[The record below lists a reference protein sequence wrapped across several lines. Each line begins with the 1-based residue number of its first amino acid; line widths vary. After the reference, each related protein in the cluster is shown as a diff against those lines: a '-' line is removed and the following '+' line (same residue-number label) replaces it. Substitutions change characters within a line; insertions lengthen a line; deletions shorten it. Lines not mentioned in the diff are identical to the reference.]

1 MYIYSI
7 LTALMVVSASAD
19 DLSALRLPKRYMRR
33 MNPLTNTSIP
43 LPVKEPPSSIPPP
56 DSISDTSYSTSILP
70 TVMTFVQGPENTPP
84 TKSPSSGSTPLTFSS
99 LPPYPNVTT
108 QQAACFGIA
117 TYTESIPPT
126 VFVTVDEPFDVTVT
140 ANASVSLMVLETL
153 VTPPPACGHTIL
165 PAVFSP
171 NFKSFNSPAPT
182 SVGEQPR
189 PGVAPG
195 PESPPGSPKPR
206 PSPAPA
212 PDRPAA
218 ESTEMFLVPTEESAT
233 EKVSQ
238 TVVYSS
244 VPYTSTVTVT
254 RKTPVPVTVPPTSGP
269 DVNFDPN
276 QPGPAG
282 RPGQGGGGEA
292 GDSGDD
298 DNDQPTITPG
308 PTRPPRPG
316 QTPPGG
322 PTSRRLGDVVASIIL
337 SGIGGSSDPSTR
349 RTTVVGGVP
358 VVVLPSSVVIGG
370 SRVAIPPESTTSV
383 VVNGVTYGVG
393 PSEVVAPSA
402 TITLASIHPDH
413 DPRVIRPQSSTTV
426 VTTGQWTLTVAS
438 SVAVISGTTY
448 RIGPGAHATSVDVG
462 GSTVSIGPGGIGLPQ
477 ETGATTGPGAGRY
490 MIYTVDGH
498 TYSVGRSEAII
509 GSTTYRVDSG
519 APQTTT
525 VIGGQTV
532 SLGPGGVGLAS
543 TTLGPTEVPSSTSS
557 GAASTQSSSDN
568 AAPRSVS
575 RIPYSELLGWYLTP
589 LVFLTCWLVFA

>member
-1 MYIYSI
+1 M
-7 LTALMVVSASAD
+7 
-19 DLSALRLPKRYMRR
+19 
-33 MNPLTNTSIP
+33 
-43 LPVKEPPSSIPPP
+43 
-56 DSISDTSYSTSILP
+56 
-70 TVMTFVQGPENTPP
+70 
-84 TKSPSSGSTPLTFSS
+84 
-99 LPPYPNVTT
+99 
-108 QQAACFGIA
+108 
-117 TYTESIPPT
+117 
-126 VFVTVDEPFDVTVT
+126 
-140 ANASVSLMVLETL
+140 
-153 VTPPPACGHTIL
+153 
-165 PAVFSP
+165 
-171 NFKSFNSPAPT
+171 
-182 SVGEQPR
+182 GEQPR

-195 PESPPGSPKPR
+195 PESPPGSPKPK
-206 PSPAPA
+206 PAPA

-218 ESTEMFLVPTEESAT
+218 ESTELYLVPTTNPAT

-276 QPGPAG
+276 QPGPPG
-282 RPGQGGGGEA
+282 RPGQGGGEA
-292 GDSGDD
+292 GDSDD
-298 DNDQPTITPG
+298 DPPTITSG

-316 QTPPGG
+316 QPPPGG

-337 SGIGGSSDPSTR
+337 SGIGGPSDPATR

-370 SRVAIPPESTTSV
+370 SRVAIPTESTTTSV

-413 DPRVIRPQSSTTV
+413 DPRVIRPQSSATV

-462 GSTVSIGPGGIGLPQ
+462 GRTVSIGPGGIGLPQ
-477 ETGATTGPGAGRY
+477 ETGTATGSGSGSGPGRY

-498 TYSVGRSEAII
+498 TYSVGRSEAVI

-543 TTLGPTEVPSSTSS
+543 TTLVPTEVPSSPSS

-589 LVFLTCWLVFA
+589 LVYLTYWLVFA